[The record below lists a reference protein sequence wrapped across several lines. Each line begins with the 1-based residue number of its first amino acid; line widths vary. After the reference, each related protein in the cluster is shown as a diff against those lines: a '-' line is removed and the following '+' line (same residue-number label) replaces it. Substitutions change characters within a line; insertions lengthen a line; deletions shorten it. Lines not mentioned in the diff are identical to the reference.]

1 MPHVAGKKVAKK
13 HSTIIETAEP
23 LIKFAVK
30 HPLVDK
36 VVTGEIVAIRNGPRR
51 LKITIIPAGL
61 QLMVRGVNSR
71 QKLFIYTAQARLIE
85 KELLRIW
92 LENFNYA

>member
-23 LIKFAVK
+23 LVKFALK

-51 LKITIIPAGL
+51 LKIAGIPAGL
-61 QLMVRGVNSR
+61 HLMVRGVNSR
-71 QKLFIYTAQARLIE
+71 QKLFIYTNRPGLIE
-85 KELLRIW
+85 TELLRIW
-92 LENFNYA
+92 TENFG